1 MRKVGMLLAL
11 SLFLGTVVSA
21 QGLSLPKAEVFIGYQ
36 YGHMTYSDANLF
48 GGGFAVGGYNTPY
61 GFSGQ
66 FVYYP
71 TSWVGI
77 VGDIGFAFPRT
88 IAGGTAS
95 GQLRTYMAGPK
106 VGFEHGPLHP
116 YVQFLIGDAQLSQ
129 GLWNTYNNVE
139 GNFDGLSGPASTS
152 GQASYNG
159 YAFSFGG
166 GIDARI
172 AHRVY
177 LRLGEIDYLATHFE
191 SPSAFGTRFRQNNF
205 QYKAG
210 IVFRF

>member
-11 SLFLGTVVSA
+11 SLFLGTVASA
-21 QGLSLPKAEVFIGYQ
+21 QGLSLPKAEVFVGYQ
-36 YGHMTYSDANLF
+36 YGHMTYDS
-48 GGGFAVGGYNTPY
+48 FAVGGYNTPY

-77 VGDIGFAFPRT
+77 VGDVGFAFPRT
-88 IAGGTAS
+88 IAGSTAT

-139 GNFDGLSGPASTS
+139 VNIDGLSGPASTS
-152 GQASYNG
+152 GQPSYNG

-166 GIDARI
+166 GIDARV
-172 AHRVY
+172 AHRIYV
-177 LRLGEIDYLATHFE
+177 RLGEFDYLATHFE
-191 SPSAFGTRFRQNNF
+191 APSIVGSRFRQNNF
-205 QYKAG
+205 VYKAG
-210 IVFRF
+210 LVFRF